1 MKNDMKA
8 DIAVATVSGKAYYL
22 IISELRKRSL
32 PFVSLTPF
40 EPVPT
45 DIKVVI
51 TTEGEK
57 QLINHDKVLVYT
69 KGADLEALM
78 VKVLQTIRGKEG
90 YSRIVVGVDPGEV
103 LGLAILGDGKVIEA
117 ENCFSVEETSKKI
130 NNAIKNLGNAS
141 STSISVKVG
150 DGVPAYKEELL
161 KALDDVLPEG
171 IILESVGEA
180 GTSRFL
186 DQSIHRRGPRDIA
199 SAIRIAGRNGHSFQ
213 RRKKDESNS

>member
-8 DIAVATVSGKAYYL
+8 DIAIATVSGKAYYL
-22 IISELRKRSL
+22 IVGELRRRGI
-32 PFVSLTPF
+32 PFVSFTPF
-40 EPVPT
+40 EPIPA

-51 TTEGEK
+51 TTEEEK
-57 QLINHDKVLVYT
+57 QLINHDKVLVYG
-69 KGADLEALM
+69 KGVELEALM
-78 VKVLQTIRGKEG
+78 SKAVQSIRGKEG

-103 LGLAILGDGKVIEA
+103 LGLAILGDGKLIEA
-117 ENCFSVEETSKKI
+117 ENCISVEETSKKI
-130 NNAIKNLGNAS
+130 SNAIKNLGNAS
-141 STSISVKVG
+141 FTSISVKVG

-186 DQSIHRRGPRDIA
+186 DQSKHRRGPRDIA

-213 RRKKDESNS
+213 RRKER